1 MSKVYC
7 RRCRYCEVSA
17 LNKRP
22 AANHLCVQNWPSNQS
37 SKAMEP
43 AAILDMA
50 INSVP
55 KRNFVIG
62 TIISDDDST
71 MHVHLRHPSDDP
83 GDKGKLPV
91 HVKEPI
97 FLADP
102 GHRLKAISK
111 HFFALAKQPVSK
123 SCVNTHIAKRLK
135 KIGDIWY
142 LQTKKKQ

>member
-7 RRCRYCEVSA
+7 CRCRYCEVSA

-22 AANHLCVQNWPSNQS
+22 AANHLCVQNWPSDEL
-37 SKAMEP
+37 SKAMDP

-71 MHVHLRHPSDDP
+71 MCVHLCHSSGEPD
-83 GDKGKLPV
+83 DKGKLPMY
-91 HVKEPI
+91 VKEPI
-97 FLADP
+97 FWL
-102 GHRLKAISK
+102 I
-111 HFFALAKQPVSK
+111 
-123 SCVNTHIAKRLK
+123 
-135 KIGDIWY
+135 
-142 LQTKKKQ
+142 